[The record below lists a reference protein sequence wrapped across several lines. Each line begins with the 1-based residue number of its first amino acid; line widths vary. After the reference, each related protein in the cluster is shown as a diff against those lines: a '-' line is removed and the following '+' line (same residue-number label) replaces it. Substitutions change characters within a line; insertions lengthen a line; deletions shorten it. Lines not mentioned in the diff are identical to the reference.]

1 MHEEGTAHCVWWSR
15 VSPLG
20 DAGESALIAAD
31 VGVVLLYTLSM
42 YRRFFPLKHDSQS
55 PWGTNGDVIFPSWL
69 DSLSGLGAL
78 VSCFAW
84 FCHWLPSATRGC
96 HVHRGTAC
104 TSARICEAAEPGA
117 IRTADLGR
125 LGCGLTVGVSRVWR
139 SGMPDF
145 VALPRCCLF
154 VVAG

>member
-1 MHEEGTAHCVWWSR
+1 MRVVVASLPARRRWRERPHSCGCWRRFALYPFH
-15 VSPLG
+15 VSPVF
-20 DAGESALIAAD
+20 S
-31 VGVVLLYTLSM
+31 
-42 YRRFFPLKHDSQS
+42 LKHDSQS